1 MKKLLFFFLT
11 AMLLLTVTAALAA
24 TAKPGEEVTLSLS
37 LQNTNASY
45 VRIKASYDASV
56 FELVGYSAN
65 NGTAGS
71 AGIVM
76 YDVNSILPSGQAGTV
91 TLRVKSGAKP
101 GDYTIS
107 AVLAECYDRDENNGK
122 ASAGGGGIVT
132 VPGSA
137 TPAPTATPTAKP
149 TDKPTAKP
157 TAKPTDKPTATPAPT
172 AKPTDKPTAGPTA
185 KPTDKPTG
193 QPTAEPTAK
202 PTNKPTAEPTA
213 KPTDKPTGQ
222 PTAEPTAKPTDKPT
236 EQPTATPAPTALP
249 QGTDWRF
256 HQTVCS
262 LGIRFR
268 DIAPQL
274 TREWDMFTPL
284 DLSREGEQTLPLL
297 AANVNEVG
305 AVTIAVKNGAVTVTY
320 KIKWPAE
327 ELDMAFALLPDLAS
341 VTEVNIASM
350 PRFAFGQPVSI
361 QNDLG
366 GDTRVLLYVLGHVD
380 YDYLDPQNLQYCTD
394 NTVYPQMVS
403 DWKALMD

>member
-76 YDVNSILPSGQAGTV
+76 YDVNSVLPSGQAGTV

-149 TDKPTAKP
+149 TAKPTEKPTAK
-157 TAKPTDKPTATPAPT
+157 
-172 AKPTDKPTAGPTA
+172 
-185 KPTDKPTG
+185 
-193 QPTAEPTAK
+193 
-202 PTNKPTAEPTA
+202 
-213 KPTDKPTGQ
+213 
-222 PTAEPTAKPTDKPT
+222 PTAKPTDKPT

-256 HQTVCS
+256 HQTACS

-305 AVTIAVKNGAVTVTY
+305 AVTIAVKNGTVTVTY

-350 PRFAFGQPVSI
+350 PRFAFGQPVRI

>member
-149 TDKPTAKP
+149 TAKPTEKPTAKP

-172 AKPTDKPTAGPTA
+172 AKPTD
-185 KPTDKPTG
+185 
-193 QPTAEPTAK
+193 
-202 PTNKPTAEPTA
+202 KPTAEPTA

-305 AVTIAVKNGAVTVTY
+305 AVTIAVKNGTVTVTY